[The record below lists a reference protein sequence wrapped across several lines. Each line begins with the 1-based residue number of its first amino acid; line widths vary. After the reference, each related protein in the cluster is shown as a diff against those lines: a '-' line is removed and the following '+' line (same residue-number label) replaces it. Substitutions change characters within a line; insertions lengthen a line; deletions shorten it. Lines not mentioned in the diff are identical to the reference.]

1 MSCRVSPTRIDTLA
15 GNAALQSFPWH
26 IISSANKFAR
36 DRNICYGARD
46 QPRDDGNR
54 HGDHSEPAQPMQPDM
69 SASNQASHLAIL
81 FADISGSTRL
91 YELLGDSL
99 ARLRI
104 ADCLRRLEKVVV
116 EHGGKVVKT
125 IGDEVMCTFPEVEQ
139 AVIAACGMQELFDD
153 TRVEDTEDGA
163 IALSIRI
170 GLHAGPTLVE
180 STDVF
185 GDAVNVAARMV
196 AQAKVG
202 QIITTRVVVDR
213 LSSFL
218 RGNTRLIDHAPVKGK
233 KDTFEL
239 FEVMWQQ
246 DDVTR
251 MSPDIVVK
259 PAQRA
264 RLALKHAGRTL
275 IVDGQRPLLV
285 LGRSKTADL
294 SVVESLASRLHARI
308 EYRRGKFFLVDQS
321 TNGTYVRNES
331 DAAFL
336 RREEALLTGR
346 GAISLG
352 RPFAEQPQDL
362 VEFQVQGPTS

>member
-1 MSCRVSPTRIDTLA
+1 
-15 GNAALQSFPWH
+15 
-26 IISSANKFAR
+26 
-36 DRNICYGARD
+36 
-46 QPRDDGNR
+46 
-54 HGDHSEPAQPMQPDM
+54 M
-69 SASNQASHLAIL
+69 SASNQASNLAIL

-91 YELLGDSL
+91 YELLGDSD
-99 ARLRI
+99 ARVRI
-104 ADCLRRLEKVVV
+104 ADCLRRLEEVVV

-125 IGDEVMCTFPEVEQ
+125 IGDEVMCTFPEVEP
-139 AVIAACGMQELFDD
+139 AVIAACGMQEMFND
-153 TRVEDTEDGA
+153 TRVDERDDDA

-202 QIITTRVVVDR
+202 QIITTRVVIDQ
-213 LSSFL
+213 LPSLL

-259 PAQRA
+259 PSRRAQLTLRHGGA
-264 RLALKHAGRTL
+264 AL
-275 IVDGQRPLLV
+275 IVDDARPQVV
-285 LGRSKTADL
+285 LGRSKSADL
-294 SVVESLASRLHARI
+294 TVIESLASRLHARI

-321 TNGTYVRNES
+321 TNGTYVRN
-331 DAAFL
+331 DADEGFL
-336 RREEALLTGR
+336 RREEALLAGS

-362 VEFQVQGPTS
+362 VEYEVQGTVGG

>member
-1 MSCRVSPTRIDTLA
+1 MGPTPL
-15 GNAALQSFPWH
+15 
-26 IISSANKFAR
+26 
-36 DRNICYGARD
+36 
-46 QPRDDGNR
+46 
-54 HGDHSEPAQPMQPDM
+54 PADVTDM
-69 SASNQASHLAIL
+69 SASNQASNLAIL

-91 YELLGDSL
+91 YELLGDSD
-99 ARLRI
+99 ARVRI
-104 ADCLRRLEKVVV
+104 ADCLRRLEGVVL

-125 IGDEVMCTFPEVEQ
+125 IGDEVMCTFPDVEP
-139 AVIAACGMQELFDD
+139 AVIAACGMQEMFNDG
-153 TRVEDTEDGA
+153 RVEDTADGP

-180 STDVF
+180 SADVF

-202 QIITTRVVVDR
+202 QIITTRVVVDQ
-213 LSSFL
+213 LPSLL

-251 MSPDIVVK
+251 MSPDIVVR
-259 PAQRA
+259 PAKRTQLTLR
-264 RLALKHAGRTL
+264 HAGTTL
-275 IVDGQRPLLV
+275 VIDDERPQIV
-285 LGRSKTADL
+285 LGRSKSADL
-294 SVVESLASRLHARI
+294 TVVESLASRLHARI

-321 TNGTYVRNES
+321 TNGTYVRNEV
-331 DAAFL
+331 DEAFL
-336 RREEALLTGR
+336 RREEALLTGC

-352 RPFAEQPQDL
+352 RPFAEHPQDL
-362 VEFQVQGPTS
+362 VEFEVSGMANP

>member
-1 MSCRVSPTRIDTLA
+1 
-15 GNAALQSFPWH
+15 
-26 IISSANKFAR
+26 
-36 DRNICYGARD
+36 
-46 QPRDDGNR
+46 
-54 HGDHSEPAQPMQPDM
+54 M

-91 YELLGDSL
+91 YELLGDSN

-104 ADCLRRLEKVVV
+104 ADCLRTLGQVVV

-125 IGDEVMCTFPEVEQ
+125 IGDEVMCTFPDVEA
-139 AVIAACGMQELFDD
+139 AVIAACGMQEMFNDRQVDENDD
-153 TRVEDTEDGA
+153 AA
-163 IALSIRI
+163 IALSLRI

-202 QIITTRVVVDR
+202 QIITTRVVIDR
-213 LSSFL
+213 LPPFL

-251 MSPDIVVK
+251 MSPDIVVR
-259 PAQRA
+259 PARRA
-264 RLALKHAGRTL
+264 ELRLRHGDDTL
-275 IVDGQRPLLV
+275 VIDDQRPLVV
-285 LGRSKTADL
+285 LGRSKTAD
-294 SVVESLASRLHARI
+294 VTVTEALASRLHARI

-321 TNGTYVRNES
+321 TNGTYVRNEA
-331 DAAFL
+331 DDAFL
-336 RREEALLTGR
+336 RREETLLSGS

-352 RPFAEQPQDL
+352 RPFTEQPQSL
-362 VEFQVQGPTS
+362 VEFEVQGSAA

>member
-1 MSCRVSPTRIDTLA
+1 
-15 GNAALQSFPWH
+15 
-26 IISSANKFAR
+26 
-36 DRNICYGARD
+36 
-46 QPRDDGNR
+46 
-54 HGDHSEPAQPMQPDM
+54 M

-91 YELLGDSL
+91 YELLGDSN

-104 ADCLRRLEKVVV
+104 ADCLRTLGQVVV

-125 IGDEVMCTFPEVEQ
+125 IGDEVMCTFPDVEA
-139 AVIAACGMQELFDD
+139 AVIAACGMQEMFNDRQVDENDD
-153 TRVEDTEDGA
+153 AA
-163 IALSIRI
+163 IALSLRI

-202 QIITTRVVVDR
+202 QIITTRVVIDR
-213 LSSFL
+213 LPPFL

-251 MSPDIVVK
+251 MSPDIVVR
-259 PAQRA
+259 PARRAELRGILRVLLRQRSPG
-264 RLALKHAGRTL
+264 RGRFHQPAGR
-275 IVDGQRPLLV
+275 P
-285 LGRSKTADL
+285 
-294 SVVESLASRLHARI
+294 HARASPAGCGS
-308 EYRRGKFFLVDQS
+308 RRHA
-321 TNGTYVRNES
+321 R
-331 DAAFL
+331 
-336 RREEALLTGR
+336 TG
-346 GAISLG
+346 G
-352 RPFAEQPQDL
+352 RPSGRFEEPARRL
-362 VEFQVQGPTS
+362 SARAV

>member
-1 MSCRVSPTRIDTLA
+1 
-15 GNAALQSFPWH
+15 
-26 IISSANKFAR
+26 
-36 DRNICYGARD
+36 
-46 QPRDDGNR
+46 
-54 HGDHSEPAQPMQPDM
+54 MQPDM
-69 SASNQASHLAIL
+69 NASNQASHLAIL

-91 YELLGDSL
+91 YELLGDSD

-104 ADCLRRLEKVVV
+104 ADCLRRLEEVVV

-125 IGDEVMCTFPEVEQ
+125 IGDEVMCTFPEVEA
-139 AVIAACGMQELFDD
+139 AVIAACGMQEMFS
-153 TRVEDTEDGA
+153 DGG
-163 IALSIRI
+163 IEETGDGSEVALSIRI

-202 QIITTRVVVDR
+202 QIITTRVVIDQ
-213 LSSFL
+213 LPSLL

-251 MSPDIVVK
+251 MSPDIVVR
-259 PAQRA
+259 PARRA
-264 RLALKHAGRTL
+264 QLTL
-275 IVDGQRPLLV
+275 RHGDSTLVVDDQRPQVV
-285 LGRSKTADL
+285 LGRSKAADL
-294 SVVESLASRLHARI
+294 TVVEALASRLHARI

-321 TNGTYVRNES
+321 TNGTYVRNEA
-331 DAAFL
+331 DDAFL
-336 RREEALLTGR
+336 RREEALLSGC

-352 RPFAEQPQDL
+352 RPFAEQPREL
-362 VEFQVQGPTS
+362 VEFAVQGASA

>member
-1 MSCRVSPTRIDTLA
+1 
-15 GNAALQSFPWH
+15 
-26 IISSANKFAR
+26 
-36 DRNICYGARD
+36 
-46 QPRDDGNR
+46 
-54 HGDHSEPAQPMQPDM
+54 M
-69 SASNQASHLAIL
+69 SASNLAIL

-91 YELLGDSL
+91 YELLGDTQ
-99 ARLRI
+99 ARVRI
-104 ADCLRRLEKVVV
+104 ADCLGRLEEVVV

-125 IGDEVMCTFPEVEQ
+125 IGDEVMCTFPEVEA
-139 AVIAACGMQELFDD
+139 AVVAACGMQEMFND
-153 TRVEDTEDGA
+153 TRVDENDDDA

-202 QIITTRVVVDR
+202 QIITTRVVIDQ
-213 LSSFL
+213 LPSLL

-259 PAQRA
+259 PSRRAQLTLRHGDAALVVDDA
-264 RLALKHAGRTL
+264 RPQ
-275 IVDGQRPLLV
+275 VV
-285 LGRSKTADL
+285 LGRSKSADL
-294 SVVESLASRLHARI
+294 TVLESLASRLHARI

-321 TNGTYVRNES
+321 TNGTYVRN
-331 DAAFL
+331 DADEGFL
-336 RREEALLTGR
+336 RREEALLAGS

-352 RPFAEQPQDL
+352 RPFAEQPEDL
-362 VEFQVQGPTS
+362 VEYEVQGTAG

>member
-1 MSCRVSPTRIDTLA
+1 
-15 GNAALQSFPWH
+15 
-26 IISSANKFAR
+26 
-36 DRNICYGARD
+36 
-46 QPRDDGNR
+46 
-54 HGDHSEPAQPMQPDM
+54 M

-81 FADISGSTRL
+81 FADLSGSTRL
-91 YELLGDSL
+91 YELLGDSV
-99 ARLRI
+99 ARLQI
-104 ADCLRRLEKVVV
+104 AECLRRIEEVVV

-125 IGDEVMCTFPEVEQ
+125 IGDEVMCTFPEVES
-139 AVIAACGMQELFDD
+139 AVIAACGMQELFNDAC
-153 TRVEDTEDGA
+153 VEDTADGS
-163 IALSIRI
+163 IALSLRI

-202 QIITTRVVVDR
+202 QIITTRVVVDQ
-213 LSSFL
+213 LPSLL

-233 KDTFEL
+233 RDTFEL

-259 PAQRA
+259 PARRA
-264 RLALKHAGRTL
+264 QLTLKHGSSTL
-275 IVDGQRPLLV
+275 VVDDHRPQIV
-285 LGRSKTADL
+285 LGRSKAADL
-294 SVVESLASRLHARI
+294 TVVESLASRLHARI

-321 TNGTYVRNES
+321 TNGTYVRN
-331 DAAFL
+331 DTDDAFL
-336 RREEALLTGR
+336 RREEALLTGS

-352 RPFAEQPQDL
+352 RPFVEKPQDL
-362 VEFQVQGPTS
+362 VEFEVQGT

>member
-1 MSCRVSPTRIDTLA
+1 
-15 GNAALQSFPWH
+15 
-26 IISSANKFAR
+26 
-36 DRNICYGARD
+36 
-46 QPRDDGNR
+46 
-54 HGDHSEPAQPMQPDM
+54 M

-91 YELLGDSL
+91 YELLGDAV

-104 ADCLRRLEKVVV
+104 ADCLRRLEEVVL

-125 IGDEVMCTFPEVEQ
+125 IGDEVMCTFPEVEA
-139 AVIAACGMQELFDD
+139 AVIAACGMQELFHDPG
-153 TRVEDTEDGA
+153 VEDTADGA
-163 IALSIRI
+163 IALAVRI

-213 LSSFL
+213 LPSLL

-259 PAQRA
+259 PARQA
-264 RLALKHAGRTL
+264 QLLLTHGSSTL
-275 IVDGQRPLLV
+275 VVDDHRPQIV

-294 SVVESLASRLHARI
+294 TVVESLASRLHARI

-321 TNGTYVRNES
+321 TNGTYVRN
-331 DAAFL
+331 DTDDAFL
-336 RREEALLTGR
+336 RREEALLSGS

-352 RPFAEQPQDL
+352 RPFVEKPQDL
-362 VEFQVQGPTS
+362 VEFEVQGS

>member
-1 MSCRVSPTRIDTLA
+1 
-15 GNAALQSFPWH
+15 
-26 IISSANKFAR
+26 
-36 DRNICYGARD
+36 
-46 QPRDDGNR
+46 
-54 HGDHSEPAQPMQPDM
+54 M
-69 SASNQASHLAIL
+69 SASNQAPNLAIL

-91 YELLGDSL
+91 YELLGDTG
-99 ARLRI
+99 ARVQI
-104 ADCLRRLEKVVV
+104 ADCLRRLEEVVV

-125 IGDEVMCTFPEVEQ
+125 IGDEVMCTFPEVEP
-139 AVIAACGMQELFDD
+139 AVIAACGMQEMFND
-153 TRVEDTEDGA
+153 TRVEEAEDGV

-180 STDVF
+180 SSDVF

-202 QIITTRVVVDR
+202 QIITTRVVIDQ
-213 LSSFL
+213 LPSFL

-259 PAQRA
+259 PSRRAQLTLR
-264 RLALKHAGRTL
+264 HAERTL
-275 IVDGQRPLLV
+275 VIDHARPQLV
-285 LGRSKTADL
+285 LGRSKTADVT
-294 SVVESLASRLHARI
+294 VVESLASRLHARI

-321 TNGTYVRNES
+321 TNGTYVRSEANE
-331 DAAFL
+331 AFL
-336 RREEALLTGR
+336 RREEALLAGS

-352 RPFAEQPQDL
+352 RPFAEKSPDL
-362 VEFQVQGPTS
+362 VEFEVLGTSA